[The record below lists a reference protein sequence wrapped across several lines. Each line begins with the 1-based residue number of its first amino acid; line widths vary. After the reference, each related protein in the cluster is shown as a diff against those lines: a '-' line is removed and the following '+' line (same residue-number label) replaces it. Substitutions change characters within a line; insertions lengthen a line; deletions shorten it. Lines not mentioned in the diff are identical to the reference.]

1 MKQELTQAIANSA
14 GTLVASSGI
23 VTILL
28 KAADNHAAGIG
39 AISTIFFGLC
49 YLYFQ
54 WSSNKK
60 LSVAEVNEIRI
71 SCVIEELEDH
81 KEVSNSRFDSIDNQL
96 ASIIN
101 KLG

>member
-14 GTLVASSGI
+14 GTLVASSGL

-39 AISTIFFGLC
+39 AVSTVVFGLF

-60 LSVAEVNEIRI
+60 LSVAEVNEIKIAR
-71 SCVIEELEDH
+71 VIEEFEDH
-81 KEVSNSRFDSIDNQL
+81 KEASISRFDSIDNQL
-96 ASIIN
+96 RSIIS